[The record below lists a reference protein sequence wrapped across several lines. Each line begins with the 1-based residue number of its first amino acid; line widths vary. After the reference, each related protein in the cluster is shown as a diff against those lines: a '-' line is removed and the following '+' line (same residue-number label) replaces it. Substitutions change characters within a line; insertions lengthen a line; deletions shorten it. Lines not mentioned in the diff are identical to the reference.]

1 MFAHTNNSIKKASD
15 LLIEQ
20 LFRSVEQ
27 DDTII
32 AAADINLFAS
42 AQLMTDNNIGAL
54 PVVDDD
60 DNIIGIL
67 SERDVMRA
75 IVKNKDKFFDLL
87 TDDVMTKQ
95 VICCSFSDEVLDVY
109 KLLVEKKIR
118 HIPIANNNKLIG
130 MLSIR
135 DFNVLVM

>member
-1 MFAHTNNSIKKASD
+1 M
-15 LLIEQ
+15 LIEQ

-67 SERDVMRA
+67 SERDVMRS
-75 IVKNKDKFFDLL
+75 IVKNKDSFFKLL
-87 TDDVMTKQ
+87 TEDAMTKQ
-95 VICCSFSDEVLDVY
+95 VICCSFSDEVIDVY
-109 KLLVEKKIR
+109 KILLEKKIR

-135 DFNVLVM
+135 DFNILVM

>member
-1 MFAHTNNSIKKASD
+1 M
-15 LLIEQ
+15 LIEK

-42 AQLMTDNNIGAL
+42 AQLMTNNNIGAL

-67 SERDVMRA
+67 SERDVMRS
-75 IVKNKDKFFDLL
+75 IVKNKDTFFELL
-87 TDDVMTKQ
+87 TQDAMTKK
-95 VICCSFSDEVLDVY
+95 VICCSFSDKVVDVY
-109 KLLVEKKIR
+109 KVLVEKKIR
-118 HIPIANNNKLIG
+118 HIPIANNNKLVG

-135 DFNVLVM
+135 DFNVLVI